1 MLYPN
6 TLESKLGFDT
16 IRQRLKDACISPLGQ
31 DYVDKIRF
39 TDNLPLID
47 KLLRQTA
54 EFSQIIQSEPDFPNS
69 NYIDVRS
76 PLSRARVEG
85 LALTEADFFDLKL
98 ALRTVQDCLRFLD
111 RHGDARHGENNF
123 PFLRELAGP
132 ISVDKKLTD
141 ALERVIDDR
150 GQVRDTASPELA
162 SIRRRIIG
170 EQANLR
176 KRLDSILRQA
186 RQNGW
191 MPDDLSLTVR
201 GGRLV
206 IPIAAEHKRKIKG
219 FIHDESQTG
228 QTVFLEPAEVFDTNN
243 EIRELEYEERR
254 EIYRIL
260 LALTDQIRP
269 HLDDLKRAIN
279 FLAQI
284 DFIRAKARLALQ
296 LDAGLPKL
304 HDRPFVNWTNARH
317 PLLYLSFQKPEA
329 KAEGKTVVPLS
340 VRLDEK
346 ARILI
351 ISGPNAGGKS
361 VALKTIGLIQYMLQ
375 CGLLVPLA
383 DFSEMGVFQNL
394 FIDIGDEQSLENDLS
409 TYSSHL
415 TAMKQFLVGA
425 NKRTLFLIDEFGTG
439 TEPGLGGA
447 IAESILEDL
456 NKSGAYGVINT
467 HYTNLKVFA
476 DKTPDLVNGA
486 MRFDGELLEPLY
498 QLEIGRPGSSFAFEI
513 ARKIGLPKDVI
524 DRAKEKLGNQQ
535 VNLEKLLKE
544 LDIEKRVFSEK
555 NVEMSIN
562 QRKLA
567 QQLAEYTA
575 LKTRLDNDQKKIV
588 NDAKQKAR
596 TLVQEANQRIENT
609 IREIKENQ
617 AGRDATKQVRQELE
631 RFDRQA
637 LKPEPVAVETAKP
650 TTEAVE
656 TEDGAITVG
665 SYVRIA
671 GQHAESTTAVSTAA
685 ISMAAIGEVL
695 ALRGKDA
702 EIRIGDLKTNVKL
715 NRLEKVSKKAFKAAT
730 DVRDDRPPSRGVD
743 INEKMQNFSFN
754 LDIRGK
760 RGEEALGEVDRF
772 FDDALI
778 LGYPELRI
786 VHGKGDGILRTLVR
800 NHLRGYKQ
808 VGKME
813 DEHADRGGAGVTIV
827 KMK

>member
-6 TLESKLGFDT
+6 TLENKLGFDT
-16 IRQRLKDACISPLGQ
+16 IRERLKDACVSPLGQ
-31 DYVDKIRF
+31 DYVEKIRF
-39 TDNLPLID
+39 TDNVQLID

-54 EFSQIIQSEPDFPNS
+54 EFKQIVQYEPDFPSS
-69 NYIDVRS
+69 NYIDVR
-76 PLSRARVEG
+76 PHLNRARVEG
-85 LALTEADFFDLKL
+85 LALTEAEFFDLKL
-98 ALRTVQDCLRFLD
+98 ALRTIQDCLRFLSKRD
-111 RHGDARHGENNF
+111 DETAF
-123 PFLRELAGP
+123 PFLKELADP
-132 ISVDKKLTD
+132 IGVDKKLTD
-141 ALERVIDDR
+141 AIERVIDDR
-150 GQVRDTASPELA
+150 GLVRDSASPELA
-162 SIRRRIIG
+162 SIRRRIIS

-191 MPDDLSLTVR
+191 IPDDLSLTVR

-219 FIHDESQTG
+219 FVHDESQTG
-228 QTVFLEPAEVFDTNN
+228 QTVFLEPAEVFDANN

-269 HLDDLKRAIN
+269 HLDDLKKSVN

-284 DFIRAKARLALQ
+284 DFIRAKAKLAIQ
-296 LDAGLPKL
+296 LDAIMPKL
-304 HDRPFVNWTNARH
+304 HERPLLNWINARH
-317 PLLYLSFQKPEA
+317 PLLHLSFQKQ
-329 KAEGKTVVPLS
+329 GKTVVPLG

-361 VALKTIGLIQYMLQ
+361 VALKTIGLVQYMLQ
-375 CGLLVPLA
+375 CGLLVPMA
-383 DFSEMGVFQNL
+383 DYSEMGVFQNL

-415 TAMKQFLVGA
+415 TAMKQFLIGA

-476 DKTPDLVNGA
+476 DKTPGLINGA
-486 MRFDGELLEPLY
+486 MRFDGENLEPLY

-513 ARKIGLPKDVI
+513 AQKIGLPKGVI
-524 DRAKEKLGNQQ
+524 DRAKEKLGSQQ
-535 VNLEKLLKE
+535 VNFEKLLKE

-555 NVEMSIN
+555 NLEISIN

-588 NDAKQKAR
+588 NDAKQKAK

-609 IREIKENQ
+609 IREIKENK
-617 AGRDATKQVRQELE
+617 AEREATKQVRRELE
-631 RFDRQA
+631 QFEQKQ
-637 LKPEPVAVETAKP
+637 LKPETLVAEQPKQIEEEFVA
-650 TTEAVE
+650 
-656 TEDGAITVG
+656 DNGAITAG

-671 GQHAESTTAVSTAA
+671 GQN
-685 ISMAAIGEVL
+685 AIGEVL
-695 ALRGKDA
+695 AIRGKDA
-702 EIRIGDLKTNVKL
+702 EIRIGDLKSNVKL
-715 NRLEKVSKKAFKAAT
+715 SRLEKVSKKTFKDAT
-730 DVRDDRPPSRGVD
+730 ETRDDRPRSRGVD
-743 INEKMQNFSFN
+743 MNEKMQNFSFN

-772 FDDALI
+772 FDDALM

-808 VGKME
+808 VARME

>member
-6 TLESKLGFDT
+6 TLEHKLGFDT
-16 IRQRLKDACISPLGQ
+16 IRERLKEACVSPLGQ
-31 DYVDKIRF
+31 DYVQKIRF
-39 TDNLPLID
+39 TDNAPLID
-47 KLLRQTA
+47 KLLRQTI
-54 EFSQIIQSEPDFPNS
+54 EFKHIVQYEPDFPNS

-76 PLSRARVEG
+76 QLSRARVEG
-85 LALTEADFFDLKL
+85 LALSEAEFFDLKL
-98 ALRTVQDCLRFLD
+98 AFRTIQDCLRFL
-111 RHGDARHGENNF
+111 ARKEEDNNF

-132 ISVDKKLTD
+132 VGVDKKLTES
-141 ALERVIDDR
+141 LERVIDDR
-150 GQVRDTASPELA
+150 GNVRDSASPELA
-162 SIRRRIIG
+162 SIRRRIIS

-191 MPDDLSLTVR
+191 IPDDLSLTVR

-219 FIHDESQTG
+219 FVHDESQTG

-260 LALTDQIRP
+260 LTLTDQVRP
-269 HLDDLKRAIN
+269 HLEDLKKAVN

-284 DFIRAKARLALQ
+284 DFIRAKAKLAVQ
-296 LDAGLPKL
+296 LEAIMPKL
-304 HDRPFVNWTNARH
+304 HDRPLVNWTTARH
-317 PLLYLSFQKPEA
+317 PLLYLSFA
-329 KAEGKTVVPLS
+329 KTSPPADRKTVVPLS

-346 ARILI
+346 SRILI

-361 VALKTIGLIQYMLQ
+361 VALKTIGLLQYMLQ
-375 CGLLVPLA
+375 CGLLVPMA
-383 DFSEMGVFQNL
+383 DYSEMGIFQNL

-415 TAMKQFLVGA
+415 TAMKQFLIGA

-456 NKSGAYGVINT
+456 NKSGAYGVVNT
-467 HYTNLKVFA
+467 HYTNLKVMA
-476 DKTPDLVNGA
+476 DKTAGLINGA
-486 MRFDGELLEPLY
+486 MRFDGEHLEPLY

-513 ARKIGLPKDVI
+513 AQKIGLPKGII

-535 VNLEKLLKE
+535 VNFEKLLKE

-555 NVEMSIN
+555 NLEISIN

-575 LKTRLDNDQKKIV
+575 LKTRLDNEQKKIV
-588 NDAKQKAR
+588 NDAKQKAK

-609 IREIKENQ
+609 IREIKENK
-617 AGRDATKQVRQELE
+617 AERDVTKQVRQELE
-631 RFDRQA
+631 RFERSE
-637 LKPEPVAVETAKP
+637 LKSEPVLIETPKP
-650 TTEAVE
+650 TEEEVEDAGGAVH
-656 TEDGAITVG
+656 VG
-665 SYVRIA
+665 SYVRII
-671 GQHAESTTAVSTAA
+671 GQNT
-685 ISMAAIGEVL
+685 IGEVL

-702 EIRIGDLKTNVKL
+702 EIRIGDLKSNVKL
-715 NRLEKVSKKAFKAAT
+715 NRLEKVSQKTFKEAT
-730 DVRDDRPPSRGVD
+730 DVRDERPRSQGVD

-772 FDDALI
+772 FDDALM

>member
-1 MLYPN
+1 MEVITTLVYSFPSASLAAMALQMLYPN
-6 TLESKLGFDT
+6 TLENKLGFNT
-16 IRQRLKDACISPLGQ
+16 IRERLKEACVSPLGQ
-31 DYVDKIRF
+31 DYVEKIRF
-39 TDNLPLID
+39 TDNVQLID
-47 KLLRQTA
+47 KLLRQTT
-54 EFSQIIQSEPDFPNS
+54 EFKQIVQYEPDFPTS
-69 NYIDVRS
+69 NYIDIR
-76 PLSRARVEG
+76 PHLGRARVEG
-85 LALTEADFFDLKL
+85 LALTEEEFFDLKL
-98 ALRTVQDCLRFLD
+98 ALRTIQDCLRFLSK
-111 RHGDARHGENNF
+111 REEENSF

-132 ISVDKKLTD
+132 VAVDKKLTD

-150 GQVRDTASPELA
+150 GHIRDSASPELA

-176 KRLDSILRQA
+176 KRLDSIIRNA

-206 IPIAAEHKRKIKG
+206 IPVAAEHKRKIKG
-219 FIHDESQTG
+219 FVHDESQTG
-228 QTVFLEPAEVFDTNN
+228 QTVYLEPAEVFDANN
-243 EIRELEYEERR
+243 EIRELEYAERR

-269 HLDDLKRAIN
+269 HLEELKRAVN

-284 DFIRAKARLALQ
+284 DFIRAKAKLAVQ
-296 LDAGLPKL
+296 LDAIMPKL
-304 HDRPFVNWTNARH
+304 HERPFINWTNARH
-317 PLLYLSFQKPEA
+317 PLLYLSFSKL
-329 KAEGKTVVPLS
+329 GKTVVPLS

-375 CGLLVPLA
+375 CGLLVPMA
-383 DFSEMGVFQNL
+383 DFAEMGVFQNL

-415 TAMKQFLVGA
+415 TAMKQFLIGA

-456 NKSGAYGVINT
+456 NKSGAYGVVNT
-467 HYTNLKVFA
+467 HYTNLKVVA
-476 DKTPDLVNGA
+476 DKTPGLINGA
-486 MRFDGELLEPLY
+486 MRFDGEHLEPLY

-513 ARKIGLPKDVI
+513 AQKIGLPKGVI
-524 DRAKEKLGNQQ
+524 DKAKEKLGNQQ
-535 VNLEKLLKE
+535 VNFEKLLKE

-555 NVEMSIN
+555 NIEISIN

-575 LKTRLDNDQKKIV
+575 LKTRLDNEQKQIV
-588 NDAKQKAR
+588 NDAKQKAKA
-596 TLVQEANQRIENT
+596 LVQEANQRIENT
-609 IREIKENQ
+609 IREIKENK
-617 AGRDATKQVRQELE
+617 AEREPTKQIRQELE
-631 RFDRQA
+631 RFEQKE
-637 LKPEPVAVETAKP
+637 LKPETIVIEKP
-650 TTEAVE
+650 KPA
-656 TEDGAITVG
+656 EDEFENDNGVISVG
-665 SYVRIA
+665 SYVRVM
-671 GQHAESTTAVSTAA
+671 GQNT
-685 ISMAAIGEVL
+685 IGEVL
-695 ALRGKDA
+695 SLRGKDA
-702 EIRIGDLKTNVKL
+702 EIRIGDLKSNVKL
-715 NRLEKVSKKAFKAAT
+715 NRLEKVSKKTFKDAT
-730 DVRDDRPPSRGVD
+730 DVRDDRPRSQGVD
-743 INEKMQNFSFN
+743 MNEKMQNFSFN

-772 FDDALI
+772 FDDALM

-808 VGKME
+808 VSKME

>member
-6 TLESKLGFDT
+6 TLEQKLGFDT
-16 IRQRLKDACISPLGQ
+16 IRQHLKDACVSQLGQ
-31 DYVDKIRF
+31 DYVEKIRF
-39 TDNLPLID
+39 TDNAQLID
-47 KLLRQTA
+47 KLLRQTD
-54 EFSQIIQSEPDFPNS
+54 EFKQIVQYEPEFPSS
-69 NYIDVRS
+69 NYIDVR
-76 PLSRARVEG
+76 PHLNRARVEG
-85 LALTEADFFDLKL
+85 LALTEAEFFDLKL
-98 ALRTVQDCLRFLD
+98 ALRTIQDCLKFLAK
-111 RHGDARHGENNF
+111 REENNAHADRSF

-132 ISVDKKLTD
+132 IGVDKNLTN

-150 GQVRDTASPELA
+150 GLVRDSASPELA
-162 SIRRRIIG
+162 SIRRRIIS

-191 MPDDLSLTVR
+191 IPDDLSLTIR

-219 FIHDESQTG
+219 FVHDESQTG
-228 QTVFLEPAEVFDTNN
+228 QTVFLEPAEVFDANN

-254 EIYRIL
+254 EIHRIL

-269 HLDDLKRAIN
+269 HLDELRKAVN

-284 DFIRAKARLALQ
+284 DFIRAKAKLAVQ
-296 LDAGLPKL
+296 LDAIMPKL
-304 HDRPFVNWTNARH
+304 MERPFVNWIDARH
-317 PLLYLSFQKPEA
+317 PLLHLSFQKQ
-329 KAEGKTVVPLS
+329 GKTVIPLS
-340 VRLDEK
+340 VRLEEK
-346 ARILI
+346 TRILI

-361 VALKTIGLIQYMLQ
+361 VALKTIGLVQYMLQ
-375 CGLLVPLA
+375 CGLLVPMA
-383 DFSEMGVFQNL
+383 DYSEMGVFQNL

-415 TAMKQFLVGA
+415 TAMKQFVIGS

-447 IAESILEDL
+447 IAESILEEL

-476 DKTPDLVNGA
+476 DKTSGLINGA
-486 MRFDGELLEPLY
+486 MRFDGENLEPLY

-513 ARKIGLPKDVI
+513 AQKIGLPKGVI

-535 VNLEKLLKE
+535 VNFEKLLKE
-544 LDIEKRVFSEK
+544 LDIEKRVFSER
-555 NVEMSIN
+555 NLEISIN

-575 LKTRLDNDQKKIV
+575 LKTRLDNEQKLLI
-588 NDAKQKAR
+588 NNAKLKAKA
-596 TLVQEANQRIENT
+596 LVQEANQRIEST
-609 IREIKENQ
+609 IREIKENK
-617 AGRDATKQVRQELE
+617 AEREATRQVRQDLE
-631 RFDRQA
+631 QFEQKE
-637 LKPEPVAVETAKP
+637 LKPEMLVADKP
-650 TTEAVE
+650 KPAEEEFEA
-656 TEDGAITVG
+656 DNGAITVG

-671 GQHAESTTAVSTAA
+671 GQNAV
-685 ISMAAIGEVL
+685 GQVL
-695 ALRGKDA
+695 SLRGKDA
-702 EIRIGDLKTNVKL
+702 EIRIGDLKSNVKV
-715 NRLEKVSKKAFKAAT
+715 NRLEKVSKKAFKDAT
-730 DVRDDRPPSRGVD
+730 ETKDDRPRSQGLD
-743 INEKMQNFSFN
+743 MNEKMQHFSFN

-772 FDDALI
+772 VDDALM

-827 KMK
+827 RMK

>member
-6 TLESKLGFDT
+6 TLETKLGFDT
-16 IRQRLKDACISPLGQ
+16 IRERLKEACISPLGQ
-31 DYVDKIRF
+31 DYVEKIRF
-39 TDNLPLID
+39 TDNVQLID
-47 KLLRQTA
+47 KLLRQTT
-54 EFSQIIQSEPDFPNS
+54 EFKHIVQYEPDFPNS
-69 NYIDVRS
+69 NYLDVR
-76 PLSRARVEG
+76 PQLSRARVEG
-85 LALTEADFFDLKL
+85 LALTEAEFFDLKL
-98 ALRTVQDCLRFLD
+98 VLRTVQDCLRFLTKRED
-111 RHGDARHGENNF
+111 NNF

-132 ISVDKKLTD
+132 VGVDKKIPD
-141 ALERVIDDR
+141 SLERVIDDR
-150 GQVRDTASPELA
+150 GNVRDSASPELA
-162 SIRRRIIG
+162 SIRRRIIS

-186 RQNGW
+186 RQSGW
-191 MPDDLSLTVR
+191 IPDDLSLTVR

-219 FIHDESQTG
+219 FVHDESQTG
-228 QTVFLEPAEVFDTNN
+228 QTVFIEPAEVFDANN

-254 EIYRIL
+254 EIHRIL

-269 HLDDLKRAIN
+269 HLEELKKAIN

-284 DFIRAKARLALQ
+284 DFIRAKAKMAIQ
-296 LDAGLPKL
+296 LNAVMPKL
-304 HDRPFVNWTNARH
+304 QERPLIDWTDTRH
-317 PLLYLSFQKPEA
+317 PLLYLSFTKQ
-329 KAEGKTVVPLS
+329 GKTVIPLS

-346 ARILI
+346 DRILI

-361 VALKTIGLIQYMLQ
+361 VALKTLGLVQYMLQ
-375 CGLLVPLA
+375 CGLLVPMNEY
-383 DFSEMGVFQNL
+383 SEMGVFQNL

-415 TAMKQFLVGA
+415 TAMKQFLIGA

-456 NKSGAYGVINT
+456 NKSGAYGVVNT
-467 HYTNLKVFA
+467 HYTNLKIMA
-476 DKTPDLVNGA
+476 DKTSGLINGA
-486 MRFDGELLEPLY
+486 MRFDGEHLEPLY

-513 ARKIGLPKDVI
+513 AQKIGLPKGVI

-535 VNLEKLLKE
+535 VSFEKLLKE

-555 NVEMSIN
+555 NLEISIN
-562 QRKLA
+562 QRKVA
-567 QQLAEYTA
+567 QQLAEYNA
-575 LKTRLDNDQKKIV
+575 LKTRLDNEQKKLI
-588 NDAKQKAR
+588 NDAKLKAK

-609 IREIKENQ
+609 IREIKENK
-617 AGRDATKQVRQELE
+617 AEREPTKLVRQALE
-631 RFDRQA
+631 RFEQLE
-637 LKPEPVAVETAKP
+637 LKPEPVVLEAPKP
-650 TTEAVE
+650 AEE
-656 TEDGAITVG
+656 EFENDGGVIAIG
-665 SYVRIA
+665 SYVRVA
-671 GQHAESTTAVSTAA
+671 GQST
-685 ISMAAIGEVL
+685 IGEVF

-702 EIRIGDLKTNVKL
+702 EIRIGDLKSNVKL
-715 NRLEKVSKKAFKAAT
+715 NRLEKVSKKTFKAAT
-730 DVRDDRPPSRGVD
+730 DVRDDRPRSQGID
-743 INEKMQNFSFN
+743 MNEKMQNFSFN

-760 RGEEALGEVDRF
+760 RGEEAIGEVDRF
-772 FDDALI
+772 FDDALM

-827 KMK
+827 KIK

>member
-1 MLYPN
+1 MLYPT
-6 TLESKLGFDT
+6 TLEHKLGFDT
-16 IRQRLKDACISPLGQ
+16 IRQHLRDACVSPLGQ

-47 KLLRQTA
+47 KLLRQTD
-54 EFSQIIQSEPDFPNS
+54 EFRQIVQYEPDFPGS
-69 NYIDVRS
+69 NYIDVR
-76 PLSRARVEG
+76 PHLSRARVEG
-85 LALTEADFFDLKL
+85 LALTEAEFFDLKL
-98 ALRTVQDCLRFLD
+98 VLRTIQDCLKFLAKREESNTPAD
-111 RHGDARHGENNF
+111 RSF

-132 ISVDKKLTD
+132 VGVDKKLTD

-150 GQVRDTASPELA
+150 GNVRDSASPELA
-162 SIRRRIIG
+162 QIRRRIIG

-191 MPDDLSLTVR
+191 IPDDLSLTVR

-219 FIHDESQTG
+219 FVHDESQTG
-228 QTVFLEPAEVFDTNN
+228 QTVFLEPAEVFDANN
-243 EIRELEYEERR
+243 EIRELEYAERR

-269 HLDDLKRAIN
+269 GLDDLKRAIN

-284 DFIRAKARLALQ
+284 DFIRAKAKLAVQ
-296 LDAGLPKL
+296 LDATLPKL
-304 HDRPFVNWTNARH
+304 HDRPFVNWTSARH
-317 PLLYLSFQKPEA
+317 PLLHLSFARQN
-329 KAEGKTVVPLS
+329 KTVVPLS

-361 VALKTIGLIQYMLQ
+361 VALKTIGLVQYMLQ
-375 CGLLVPLA
+375 CGLLVPMA
-383 DFSEMGVFQNL
+383 DYSEMGVFQNL

-415 TAMKQFLVGA
+415 TAMKQFVVGA

-476 DKTPDLVNGA
+476 DKTSGLINGA
-486 MRFDGELLEPLY
+486 MRFDGEHLEPLY
-498 QLEIGRPGSSFAFEI
+498 QLEVGRPGSSFAFEI
-513 ARKIGLPKDVI
+513 AQKIGLPKGII

-535 VNLEKLLKE
+535 VNFEKLLKE

-555 NVEMSIN
+555 NLEISIN
-562 QRKLA
+562 QRKVA

-575 LKTRLDNDQKKIV
+575 LKTRLDNEQKQLI
-588 NDAKQKAR
+588 NDAKQKAKA
-596 TLVQEANQRIENT
+596 LVQEANQRIEST
-609 IREIKENQ
+609 IRGIKENK
-617 AGRDATKQVRQELE
+617 AERESTKQIRQELE
-631 RFDRQA
+631 RFEQKE
-637 LKPEPVAVETAKP
+637 LIPETLVVVEPPKPAEDEFET
-650 TTEAVE
+650 
-656 TEDGAITVG
+656 DGGTIAVG

-671 GQHAESTTAVSTAA
+671 GQNT
-685 ISMAAIGEVL
+685 IGEVL
-695 ALRGKDA
+695 SMRGKDA
-702 EIRIGDLKTNVKL
+702 EIRIGDLKSNIRL
-715 NRLEKVSKKAFKAAT
+715 NRLEKVSRKTFREAT
-730 DVRDDRPPSRGVD
+730 ETGDDRPRSRGVD
-743 INEKMQNFSFN
+743 MNEKMQNFSFN

-772 FDDALI
+772 FDDALM

-808 VGKME
+808 VGSMQ

>member
-6 TLESKLGFDT
+6 TLEYKLGFDT
-16 IRQRLKDACISPLGQ
+16 IRERLKEACVSPLGQ
-31 DYVDKIRF
+31 DYVEKIRF
-39 TDNLPLID
+39 TDNVQLID
-47 KLLRQTA
+47 KLLRQTT
-54 EFSQIIQSEPDFPNS
+54 EFKQIVQYEPDFPSS
-69 NYIDVRS
+69 NYIDVR
-76 PLSRARVEG
+76 PHLSRARVEG
-85 LALTEADFFDLKL
+85 LALAEAEFFDLKL
-98 ALRTVQDCLRFLD
+98 ALRTIQDCLRFLSKREED
-111 RHGDARHGENNF
+111 NNF

-132 ISVDKKLTD
+132 IGVDKKLTD

-150 GQVRDTASPELA
+150 GNVRDSASPELA
-162 SIRRRIIG
+162 TIRRRIIS

-186 RQNGW
+186 RHNGW
-191 MPDDLSLTVR
+191 IPDDLSLTVR

-219 FIHDESQTG
+219 FVHDESQTG
-228 QTVFLEPAEVFDTNN
+228 QTVFLEPAEVFDANN

-269 HLDDLKRAIN
+269 HLEDLKKAVN

-284 DFIRAKARLALQ
+284 DFIRAKAKLAVQ
-296 LDAGLPKL
+296 LEAIMPKL
-304 HDRPFVNWTNARH
+304 HDRPLVNWTNARH
-317 PLLYLSFQKPEA
+317 PLLYLSFA
-329 KAEGKTVVPLS
+329 KQNKTVVPLG

-346 ARILI
+346 AQILI

-361 VALKTIGLIQYMLQ
+361 VALKTIGLLQYMLQ
-375 CGLLVPLA
+375 CGLLVPMA
-383 DFSEMGVFQNL
+383 DYSEMGVFQNL

-415 TAMKQFLVGA
+415 TAMKQFLIGA

-456 NKSGAYGVINT
+456 NKSGAYGVVNT
-467 HYTNLKVFA
+467 HYTNLKVMA
-476 DKTPDLVNGA
+476 DKTSGLINGA
-486 MRFDGELLEPLY
+486 MRFDGEHLEPLY

-513 ARKIGLPKDVI
+513 AQKIGLPKGVI

-535 VNLEKLLKE
+535 VNFEKLLKE
-544 LDIEKRVFSEK
+544 LDIEKRVFSKK
-555 NVEMSIN
+555 NLEISIN

-575 LKTRLDNDQKKIV
+575 LKTRLDNEQKKIV
-588 NDAKQKAR
+588 NDAKQKAK

-609 IREIKENQ
+609 IREIKENK
-617 AGRDATKQVRQELE
+617 AEREVTKQIRQELE
-631 RFDRQA
+631 RFDQNE
-637 LKPEPVAVETAKP
+637 LKPEPVIIESPKP
-650 TTEAVE
+650 ATEE
-656 TEDGAITVG
+656 FEKDGGAITVG
-665 SYVRIA
+665 SYVRIT
-671 GQHAESTTAVSTAA
+671 GQNT
-685 ISMAAIGEVL
+685 IGEVL
-695 ALRGKDA
+695 SLRGKDA
-702 EIRIGDLKTNVKL
+702 EIRIGDLKSNVKL
-715 NRLEKVSKKAFKAAT
+715 NRLEKVSKKTFKEAT
-730 DVRDDRPPSRGVD
+730 DVRDDRPRSQGID
-743 INEKMQNFSFN
+743 MNEKMQNFSFN

-772 FDDALI
+772 FDDALM

>member
-1 MLYPN
+1 MLYP
-6 TLESKLGFDT
+6 TSLENKLGFDS
-16 IRQRLKDACISPLGQ
+16 IRERLKEACVSPLGQ
-31 DYVDKIRF
+31 DYVEKIRF
-39 TDNLPLID
+39 TDNAQLID
-47 KLLRQTA
+47 KLLRQTT
-54 EFSQIIQSEPDFPNS
+54 EFKQIVQYEPDFPNS
-69 NYIDVRS
+69 NYIDVRAH
-76 PLSRARVEG
+76 LSRARVEG
-85 LALTEADFFDLKL
+85 LALTEAEFFDLKL
-98 ALRTVQDCLRFLD
+98 ALRTVQECLRFLS
-111 RHGDARHGENNF
+111 RHSDARQADSKRDETGNF

-132 ISVDKKLTD
+132 ISLDKKLTD
-141 ALERVIDDR
+141 SLERVIDDR
-150 GQVRDTASPELA
+150 GNVRDSASPELA

-186 RQNGW
+186 RQAGW
-191 MPDDLSLTVR
+191 IPDDLSLTVR

-228 QTVFLEPAEVFDTNN
+228 QTVFLEPAEVFDANN

-269 HLDDLKRAIN
+269 HLDDLRKAVN

-284 DFIRAKARLALQ
+284 DFIRAKAKLAVQ
-296 LDAGLPKL
+296 LDASMPKL
-304 HDRPFVNWTNARH
+304 VERPLVNWTNARH
-317 PLLYLSFQKPEA
+317 PLLYLSFVKQ
-329 KAEGKTVVPLS
+329 GKTVVPLQ

-361 VALKTIGLIQYMLQ
+361 VALKTIGLLQYMLQ
-375 CGLLVPLA
+375 CGLLVPMD

-415 TAMKQFLVGA
+415 TSMKQFLIGA

-456 NKSGAYGVINT
+456 AKSGAYGVINT
-467 HYTNLKVFA
+467 HYTNLKVMA
-476 DKTPDLVNGA
+476 DKTPGLVNGA
-486 MRFDGELLEPLY
+486 MRFDGEHLEPLY

-513 ARKIGLPKDVI
+513 AQKIGLPKGVI
-524 DRAKEKLGNQQ
+524 DRAKEKLGTQQ
-535 VNLEKLLKE
+535 VNFEKLLKE

-555 NVEMSIN
+555 NLEISIN

-575 LKTRLDNDQKKIV
+575 LKTRLDNEQKKIV
-588 NDAKQKAR
+588 NDAKLKAK

-609 IREIKENQ
+609 IREIKENK
-617 AGRDATKQVRQELE
+617 AERTATKQVRQELE
-631 RFDRQA
+631 RFEQKE
-637 LKPEPVAVETAKP
+637 LKPEPVLVETPKP
-650 TTEAVE
+650 L
-656 TEDGAITVG
+656 EDEFENDNGAIAVG

-671 GQHAESTTAVSTAA
+671 GQN
-685 ISMAAIGEVL
+685 AIGEVIS
-695 ALRGKDA
+695 LRGKDA
-702 EIRIGDLKTNVKL
+702 EIRIGDLKSTVKL
-715 NRLEKVSKKAFKAAT
+715 NRLEKVSRKTFKDAT
-730 DVRDDRPPSRGVD
+730 EVRDDRPRSQGVD
-743 INEKMQNFSFN
+743 MNEKMQNFSFN

-772 FDDALI
+772 FDDALM

-808 VGKME
+808 VARME

>member
-1 MLYPN
+1 MLYPQ
-6 TLESKLGFDT
+6 TLEHKLGFDT
-16 IRQRLKDACISPLGQ
+16 IRQHLKDACVSPLGQ
-31 DYVDKIRF
+31 DYVEKIRF
-39 TDNLPLID
+39 TDNLSLID
-47 KLLRQTA
+47 KLLRQTD
-54 EFSQIIQSEPDFPNS
+54 EFRQIVQFEPDFPSS
-69 NYIDVRS
+69 NYIDVR
-76 PLSRARVEG
+76 PHLNRARIEG
-85 LALTEADFFDLKL
+85 LALTEAEFFDLKL
-98 ALRTVQDCLRFLD
+98 ALRTIQDCLKFLSK
-111 RHGDARHGENNF
+111 REESQTF

-132 ISVDKKLTD
+132 VGVDKKLTD

-150 GQVRDTASPELA
+150 GNVRDSASPELA
-162 SIRRRIIG
+162 QIRRRIIG

-191 MPDDLSLTVR
+191 IPDDLSLTVR

-219 FIHDESQTG
+219 FVHDESQTG
-228 QTVFLEPAEVFDTNN
+228 QTVFLEPAEVFDANN

-260 LALTDQIRP
+260 LALTDQVRP

-284 DFIRAKARLALQ
+284 DFIRAKAKLAIQ
-296 LDAGLPKL
+296 LDAVLPRL
-304 HDRPFVNWTNARH
+304 HERPFVNWTSARH
-317 PLLYLSFQKPEA
+317 PLLHLSFRKQN
-329 KAEGKTVVPLS
+329 KTVVPLG

-361 VALKTIGLIQYMLQ
+361 VALKTIGLVQYMLQ
-375 CGLLVPLA
+375 CGLLVPMA
-383 DFSEMGVFQNL
+383 DYSEMGIFQNL

-415 TAMKQFLVGA
+415 TAMKQFVIGA

-476 DKTPDLVNGA
+476 DKTPGLINGA
-486 MRFDGELLEPLY
+486 MRFDGEHLEPLY

-513 ARKIGLPKDVI
+513 AQKIGLPKGII
-524 DRAKEKLGNQQ
+524 DRAKEKLGSQQ
-535 VNLEKLLKE
+535 VNFEKLLKE

-555 NVEMSIN
+555 NLEISIN
-562 QRKLA
+562 QRKVA

-575 LKTRLDNDQKKIV
+575 LKTRLDNEQKQLL
-588 NDAKQKAR
+588 NDAKQKAKA
-596 TLVQEANQRIENT
+596 LVQEANQRIENT
-609 IREIKENQ
+609 IREIKENK
-617 AGRDATKQVRQELE
+617 AEREATKQVRQELE
-631 RFDRQA
+631 RFDQKE
-637 LKPEPVAVETAKP
+637 LKPEPVELEKP
-650 TTEAVE
+650 KPEEEFEA
-656 TEDGAITVG
+656 DNGAIAVG
-665 SYVRIA
+665 SYVRIQ
-671 GQHAESTTAVSTAA
+671 GQNT
-685 ISMAAIGEVL
+685 IGEVL
-695 ALRGKDA
+695 SIRGKDA
-702 EIRIGDLKTNVKL
+702 EIRIGDLKSNIRL
-715 NRLEKVSKKAFKAAT
+715 NRLEKVSRKTFVAAT
-730 DVRDDRPPSRGVD
+730 ETRDDRPRSRGVD
-743 INEKMQNFSFN
+743 MNEKMQNFSFN

-772 FDDALI
+772 FDDALM

-808 VGKME
+808 VGSMQ

>member
-1 MLYPN
+1 MLFPN
-6 TLESKLGFDT
+6 TLEHKLGFDT
-16 IRQRLKDACISPLGQ
+16 IRERLKEACVSPLGQ
-31 DYVDKIRF
+31 DYVEKIRF
-39 TDNLPLID
+39 TDNSQLID
-47 KLLRQTA
+47 KLLRQTT
-54 EFSQIIQSEPDFPNS
+54 EFKQIVQYEPDFPNS
-69 NYIDVRS
+69 NYLDVR
-76 PLSRARVEG
+76 PHLNRARVEG
-85 LALTEADFFDLKL
+85 MALTEAEFFDLKL
-98 ALRTVQDCLRFLD
+98 ALRTIQECLRFLAKREED
-111 RHGDARHGENNF
+111 NNF

-132 ISVDKKLTD
+132 VAVDKKLTD

-150 GQVRDTASPELA
+150 GNLRDSASPELA

-176 KRLDSILRQA
+176 KRLDSILRNA

-191 MPDDLSLTVR
+191 IPDDLSLTVR

-219 FIHDESQTG
+219 FVHDESQTG
-228 QTVFLEPAEVFDTNN
+228 QTVFLEPAEVFDANN

-269 HLDDLKRAIN
+269 HLEELKRAVN

-284 DFIRAKARLALQ
+284 DFIRAKAKLAIQ
-296 LDAGLPKL
+296 LEATMPKL
-304 HDRPFVNWTNARH
+304 HDRPFIHWTNARH
-317 PLLYLSFQKPEA
+317 PLLYLSFAKSRTSAEA
-329 KAEGKTVVPLS
+329 KTVVPLS

-361 VALKTIGLIQYMLQ
+361 VALKTIGLVQYMLQ
-375 CGLLVPLA
+375 CGLLVPMA
-383 DFSEMGVFQNL
+383 DYSEMGIFQNL

-415 TAMKQFLVGA
+415 TAMKQFLIGA

-456 NKSGAYGVINT
+456 NKSGAYGVVNT
-467 HYTNLKVFA
+467 HYTNLKVVA
-476 DKTPDLVNGA
+476 DKTPGLINGA
-486 MRFDGELLEPLY
+486 MRFDGEHLEPLY
-498 QLEIGRPGSSFAFEI
+498 QLEIGRPGSSFALEI
-513 ARKIGLPKDVI
+513 AQKIGLPKGVI
-524 DRAKEKLGNQQ
+524 DRAKDKLGSQQ
-535 VNLEKLLKE
+535 VNFEKLLKE

-555 NVEMSIN
+555 NIEIGIN

-575 LKTRLDNDQKKIV
+575 LKTRLDSEQKSIV
-588 NDAKQKAR
+588 NEAKQKAKA
-596 TLVQEANQRIENT
+596 LVQEANQRIENT
-609 IREIKENQ
+609 IRAIKENK
-617 AGRDATKQVRQELE
+617 AEREPTKQIRQELE
-631 RFDRQA
+631 RFEQKE
-637 LKPEPVAVETAKP
+637 LKPEPVVLEKPKP
-650 TTEAVE
+650 TE
-656 TEDGAITVG
+656 TEFEKEGGAILVG
-665 SYVRIA
+665 SYVRIL
-671 GQHAESTTAVSTAA
+671 GQNTEATS
-685 ISMAAIGEVL
+685 AIGEVM

-702 EIRIGDLKTNVKL
+702 EIRIGDLKSNVKL
-715 NRLEKVSKKAFKAAT
+715 NRLEKVSRKTFTAAT
-730 DVRDDRPPSRGVD
+730 EVRDDRPRSQGVD
-743 INEKMQNFSFN
+743 LNEKMQNFSFN

-772 FDDALI
+772 FDDALM